1 MTQPVQIN
9 QEEMKRF
16 LFQEFSEKERE
27 AFEERFFA
35 DGDFFYDLMDL
46 ENDLVDR
53 YTIGKMSAAE
63 SARFEKGLQK
73 SPERREKVANSV
85 ALQKFIA
92 GQKSEFIKP
101 TFWGKIV
108 CFFNFQKH
116 IFQYSTAALLVLLM
130 FGIGVLLVERVRYAN
145 ELARVQNEQNQ
156 NADEVER
163 QENALQE
170 QIRQAQ
176 EREKN
181 LQKELENKN
190 GQTETLNDKFEREKN
205 EKLKL
210 EREVEII
217 RKEKSKILNEKP
229 KEIPP
234 PHQQTPIISTLLPYS
249 GGKGGGDDTKII
261 RIKPNTEK
269 IRLNLKIPTE
279 SGSESFDIKFNGES
293 MASGQKP
300 FLSKSGN
307 RVLLVTLST
316 KKLNETEHSLTLN
329 GNDETIRYFF
339 RLVKQK

>member
-16 LFQEFSEKERE
+16 LFQEFNEKERE

-63 SARFEKGLQK
+63 SARFEKNLPK
-73 SPERREKVANSV
+73 SPERREKVANSI
-85 ALQKFIA
+85 ALHSFIA
-92 GQKSEFIKP
+92 EQKSEFIKP

-130 FGIGVLLVERVRYAN
+130 IGIGILLVERARYGN
-145 ELARVQNEQNQ
+145 ELARLQNEQNQ
-156 NADEVER
+156 RADELKR
-163 QENALQE
+163 QENELQE
-170 QIRQAQ
+170 QIRQVQ
-176 EREKN
+176 EREQN
-181 LQKELENKN
+181 LQKELENAN
-190 GQTETLNDKFEREKN
+190 GQTEIFNKQIEREKN

-217 RKEKSKILNEKP
+217 RKEKSKIPIEKP
-229 KEIPP
+229 KETQPP
-234 PHQQTPIISTLLPYS
+234 QQTPIITTLLPYS
-249 GGKGGGDDTKII
+249 GGKGGGDDIKII
-261 RIKPNTEK
+261 RIRPNTEK
-269 IRLNLKIPTE
+269 IRLNLKIPIV
-279 SGSESFDIKFNGES
+279 SSSESFDIKLNGES

-307 RVLLVTLST
+307 RILSVTLST
-316 KKLNETEHSLTLN
+316 EKLNETEHSLTLN